1 MNAFPELWRAVLGWL
16 DLLTARPDAGEKFT
30 LTRAG
35 LVNAAGFYIAAV
47 LAVLVIEVSLS
58 GFPGWGAVA
67 LSLAVNIARLAG
79 IWLVAWLTVRAM
91 GGSLLG
97 IVVPA
102 TYAMGFVLALA
113 LPLAYLAGSNVT
125 VALLGVRA
133 FLFYRAARQLGGLGL
148 GISVAFGILCI
159 VVLAAIPLGLYML
172 TGGGLATG

>member
-1 MNAFPELWRAVLGWL
+1 MNAFSVLWRAVLGWL
-16 DLLTARPDAGEKFT
+16 DLLTARPDAAEKFT
-30 LTRAG
+30 LTRTG

-47 LAVLVIEVSLS
+47 LAVLVIEVGLS

-91 GGSLLG
+91 GGSFLG

-102 TYAMGFVLALA
+102 TYAMGFVLVLA

>member
-1 MNAFPELWRAVLGWL
+1 MNAFAELWRAVLGWL
-16 DLLTARPDAGEKFT
+16 DLLTARPDAAENFV

-35 LVNAAGFYIAAV
+35 LVNAAGFYLAV
-47 LAVLVIEVSLS
+47 VVAVLVIEVSLS
-58 GFPGWGAVA
+58 GLPGWHAVA
-67 LSLAVNIARLAG
+67 LSIGVNVVRLAA

-91 GGSLLG
+91 GGSFLG

-113 LPLAYLAGSNVT
+113 LPLAYLAGSNVA

-133 FLFYRAARQLGGLGL
+133 FLFYRAARQPGGLGL
-148 GISVAFGILCI
+148 GISAAFAILCI

-172 TGGGLATG
+172 TSGGLATG